1 MDDAVVFEVAA
12 FISGGGRAVDAW
24 QELVVVVVGI
34 EIRRTFC

>member
-24 QELVVVVVGI
+24 QELVVGLLLLLALQ
-34 EIRRTFC
+34 